1 MRDLNIIAFTD
12 FHGRQDVCRKA
23 GQLISREKPAL
34 IVVAGDL
41 VNYDAYLA
49 KQLLFDMAQGGH
61 PIYFVP
67 GNMDDR
73 ELGEWTG
80 NELVHPLHGRREQ
93 INELCLV
100 GLGGS
105 PVGSFKSPFG
115 FTEQDATRLL
125 NDLAEKCHQD
135 KTILVAHCPPKDTK
149 IDRVASGEHI
159 GSISVRKFVEKT
171 QPLLV
176 ISGHVHEAQGVD
188 KIGKTTL
195 VNPGP
200 AHHGHFARISINDY
214 VTVRFDRLA

>member
-1 MRDLNIIAFTD
+1 MQNLNIIAFTD
-12 FHGRQDVCRKA
+12 FHGRQDAGRKA
-23 GQLISREKPAL
+23 RQLISREQPAL

-41 VNYDAYLA
+41 VNYDVQLA
-49 KQLLFDMAQGGH
+49 KQLLLDMAQGGR

-73 ELGEWTG
+73 ELGQWSG
-80 NELVHPLHGRREQ
+80 NELVRPLHGRREQ
-93 INELCLV
+93 INELCLI

-125 NDLAEKCHQD
+125 NNLVGNCHQD
-135 KTILVAHCPPKDTK
+135 KTILVAHCPPKNTK
-149 IDRVASGEHI
+149 IDHVASGEHI

-200 AHHGHFARISINDY
+200 AHHGHFARISLNDD
-214 VTVRFDRLA
+214 VTVCFDRLA